1 MSMFFLTSIIMVNA
15 QTETNMTNMT
25 SPTTLTKKEL
35 SLSIGELILES
46 KTQSEGMKISDID
59 KQEFETSWSGNSTL
73 QGEIP
78 VGIWNSKDYFE
89 R

>member
-1 MSMFFLTSIIMVNA
+1 MVNA

-25 SPTTLTKKEL
+25 SPTVAKKEL

-46 KTQSEGMKISDID
+46 KTQSEGMKNIR
-59 KQEFETSWSGNSTL
+59 
-73 QGEIP
+73 
-78 VGIWNSKDYFE
+78 Y